1 MRLFVLLLGGLVLV
15 WLLNS
20 TWNWE
25 TILVAIKIGSN
36 HFPSEGGHKYQ
47 MRQGININYHQI
59 WEKCN
64 QAINGESIFIPTTD
78 VEEIIDALRSA
89 KIVKADIYSPSTSS
103 EYKWILILEGG
114 QLVHFKPALINKTV
128 KESGNCFSGCGHAE
142 YEVAGFTLN
151 RILQLGNMPY
161 ATGRLISWNK
171 EIKSVATKALRSS
184 VTIRGDGD
192 VCITWSCYPKRKSRC
207 CFGKGVIHGVVIYWI
222 RNGIVVQRAKDKG
235 IWRHEFHAL
244 GGFLKNFA
252 SILPGNRTF
261 CDRVREME
269 PYQTNPFSFRY
280 ILDMAAI
287 DFLMLNYAGGKHT
300 YIAIWNKNIYLD
312 ILLDYGLSIRKSL
325 YRNLLKYSAILT
337 EVFDGATKDD
347 PLYPLLLLEDT
358 IAMQQRL
365 NTIIA
370 LVQICLKKYKKSEV
384 FL

>member
-1 MRLFVLLLGGLVLV
+1 MRFHPCKLFSCLRFVLLLGGLVLV

-184 VTIRGDGD
+184 VTIRGALHP
-192 VCITWSCYPKRKSRC
+192 SCLVTEH
-207 CFGKGVIHGVVIYWI
+207 FVIVLERW
-222 RNGIVVQRAKDKG
+222 
-235 IWRHEFHAL
+235 
-244 GGFLKNFA
+244 
-252 SILPGNRTF
+252 NRTK
-261 CDRVREME
+261 
-269 PYQTNPFSFRY
+269 Q
-280 ILDMAAI
+280 IL
-287 DFLMLNYAGGKHT
+287 FH
-300 YIAIWNKNIYLD
+300 
-312 ILLDYGLSIRKSL
+312 S
-325 YRNLLKYSAILT
+325 
-337 EVFDGATKDD
+337 
-347 PLYPLLLLEDT
+347 DT
-358 IAMQQRL
+358 FWTWL
-365 NTIIA
+365 P
-370 LVQICLKKYKKSEV
+370 
-384 FL
+384 

>member
-1 MRLFVLLLGGLVLV
+1 MRFHPCKLFSCLRFVLLLGGLVLV

-151 RILQLGNMPY
+151 
-161 ATGRLISWNK
+161 S
-171 EIKSVATKALRSS
+171 
-184 VTIRGDGD
+184 
-192 VCITWSCYPKRKSRC
+192 
-207 CFGKGVIHGVVIYWI
+207 
-222 RNGIVVQRAKDKG
+222 
-235 IWRHEFHAL
+235 
-244 GGFLKNFA
+244 FA

-312 ILLDYGLSIRKSL
+312 ILLDYGLSFCDRKDPVLLAPIYQCCRIRKSL